1 MITKKFVSFG
11 RLLLDAN
18 ALAYFDRVAII
29 SKNLPGSEGFLLDA
43 NALAYFYR
51 VAMISKK
58 FVNCGSTFGR
68 ITDY

>member
-1 MITKKFVSFG
+1 MITKKLARFG
-11 RLLLDAN
+11 RL
-18 ALAYFDRVAII
+18 R
-29 SKNLPGSEGFLLDA
+29 LDA

-51 VAMISKK
+51 VAAMISKK